1 MFVSAQKETLSDS
14 ELSAKV
20 RTINRSVLVVVV
32 AVVVTVVVFVIIIVV
47 VVDNDDIAVVV
58 IVAFDAVTADTFL
71 FVLHVLALFSVF
83 VVYIF
88 EFSEITIAKNCS
100 YL

>member
-32 AVVVTVVVFVIIIVV
+32 VVTVVVFVIIIVV
-47 VVDNDDIAVVV
+47 VVDNDDIVVVV

-88 EFSEITIAKNCS
+88 EFSEKTIAKNCS